1 MLNIFAITSAN
12 ASKEASASSTSAALD
27 WIHRKLVRVRSLAGI
42 PVDLRH
48 LILPNE
54 PFTKVFLCITSY
66 TPLPD
71 PMILC
76 VFIVMFLKY

>member
-1 MLNIFAITSAN
+1 MLKIFAITSVN
-12 ASKEASASSTSAALD
+12 ASKEASASSLD

-42 PVDLRH
+42 PVDLRQ

-54 PFTKVFLCITSY
+54 PFTQVFLCITSY
-66 TPLPD
+66 TPFSD

-76 VFIVMFLKY
+76 VFIFMFLKY